1 MTTEKFLV
9 TDHVPAE
16 FLKGFEELGFEV
28 DYLPVLSHEDLE
40 SRIGRYTGIVISTHL
55 ILHKNY
61 LDQAVKLK
69 YILRPGSGLDNVD
82 VEYAESKGILVFN
95 SPEANREAVGEH
107 AVGLLLGLLNN
118 IPRAVQEV
126 KEKKWIREPNKGLE
140 IKGKTIGIIGY
151 GNTGSAFA
159 KKMSGFEAELLVYDK
174 YKTGIND
181 SWVKVVEQEELL
193 EKADIISLHI
203 PLTAET
209 KHVINTD
216 FIARCGKPFFLINTA
231 RGKLVKQT
239 DLLDGLKTGKVR
251 GAALDVL
258 ENEKLQ
264 TFTAQEMNIFEELQG
279 KYNVIIT
286 PHIAG
291 WTMEAREKIFFVVL
305 EKFKAFLSKQSE
317 V

>member
-1 MTTEKFLV
+1 MTIEKFLV
-9 TDHVPAE
+9 TDHVPAG
-16 FLKGFEELGFEV
+16 FLKGFESLGFEV
-28 DYLPVLSHEDLE
+28 DYLPVLSHEELE
-40 SRIGRYTGIVISTHL
+40 SRLHLYTGIVVSTHL

-107 AVGLLLGLLNN
+107 AVGLLLSLLNY
-118 IPRAVQEV
+118 IPRAVQQV
-126 KEKKWIREPNKGLE
+126 REKKWVREPNKGLE

-174 YKTGIND
+174 YKTNIND
-181 SWVKVVEQEELL
+181 SWVKVAGLEELMQ
-193 EKADIISLHI
+193 KADIISLHI

-209 KHVINTD
+209 RHLINSD
-216 FIARCGKPFFLINTA
+216 FIDRCGKPFFLINTA

-239 DLLDGLKTGKVR
+239 ELLEGLKNGKVR

-258 ENEKLQ
+258 ENEKLLSY
-264 TFTAQEMNIFEELQG
+264 TAAEMEQFEELQE
-279 KYNVIIT
+279 KYNVLIT

-291 WTMEAREKIFFVVL
+291 WTLEAREKIFFVVL
-305 EKFKAFLSKQSE
+305 EKFKAFLAQQKKN
-317 V
+317 